1 MKISVQVKFSG
12 DGASFSKSTNYVLLS
27 FSFPSICE
35 NVLAG
40 TGNHTFAAVK
50 LNENYDHLKAAFDPV
65 LMEMNEII
73 EQRKSWHIT
82 NQ

>member
-1 MKISVQVKFSG
+1 M
-12 DGASFSKSTNYVLLS
+12 LS

-40 TGNHTFAAVK
+40 TGNQTFAAVK

-65 LMEMNEII
+65 LMEMNETI
-73 EQRKSWHIT
+73 EQKEVLVHHQPVTLDIVFGSDLKVCVI
-82 NQ
+82 

>member
-1 MKISVQVKFSG
+1 M
-12 DGASFSKSTNYVLLS
+12 LS

-73 EQRKSWHIT
+73 EQKEVLVHHQPVTLDIVFGRYV
-82 NQ
+82 

>member
-1 MKISVQVKFSG
+1 M
-12 DGASFSKSTNYVLLS
+12 LS
-27 FSFPSICE
+27 FSFPFICE

-73 EQRKSWHIT
+73 EQKEVLVHHQPVTLDIVFGSDLKVCVI
-82 NQ
+82 